1 MNEISIVYRPLA
13 LRDKRL
19 IASYIA
25 VDLAS
30 PKAALD
36 TVSRIDDAIDLLL
49 EVPAMG
55 RPVNDDRL
63 EKQGYRRLAVPHAN
77 YWVFYRFE
85 AKERRIVIERILHQ
99 RMDIAPHMYYEM
111 DYSDILD
118 KKTSDCEGAR

>member
-1 MNEISIVYRPLA
+1 MTEISIVYRPLA

-36 TVSRIDDAIDLLL
+36 TITHIDDAIDALLD
-49 EVPAMG
+49 VPTMG
-55 RPVNDDRL
+55 RLVNDDRL
-63 EKQGYRRLAVPHAN
+63 EKQGYRKLAVPHAN

-85 AKERRIVIERILHQ
+85 PQEQRIVIERILHQ

-111 DYSDILD
+111 DYSEISD
-118 KKTSDCEGAR
+118 KAIDRSEGAC